1 MSWGFVI
8 SQLWLN
14 LLKFSL
20 ICHFVCPSVMHHC
33 LRLKACTKGVF
44 VFQLDHKDTEGLW
57 MRSVRPCCWIKIPL
71 QVSNPRGSPCVDPEH
86 CMNQTW
92 QALPIIPTEKLGI
105 QGFTGYIVIYKVAC
119 ARYGIKKKKQK
130 TKNKKKNKLMK
141 KQNIKINYSSLQI
154 IFFKNV
160 L

>member
-1 MSWGFVI
+1 
-8 SQLWLN
+8 
-14 LLKFSL
+14 
-20 ICHFVCPSVMHHC
+20 
-33 LRLKACTKGVF
+33 
-44 VFQLDHKDTEGLW
+44 
-57 MRSVRPCCWIKIPL
+57 
-71 QVSNPRGSPCVDPEH
+71 
-86 CMNQTW
+86 MNQTW

-105 QGFTGYIVIYKVAC
+105 QGFTGYIVSYKVAC
-119 ARYGIKKKKQK
+119 ARYGLKKKKQK